1 MNQWLEGSQ
10 DKIVESRERQHSK
23 SISGA
28 VLIVVLWILLA
39 TSMLALSFAAS
50 VRTEVNAARNMIEQ
64 KKSYYLSR
72 AGIEYAIYKVIE
84 SQQIWLPNQRIQ
96 QGQLEALAPDLNG
109 TVALRMSTGTVQV
122 KIGDETGKINVN
134 LAPSHLIYNLLV
146 LVGLDQPKA
155 DVITDSIGDWRDAD
169 NLYRSNGA
177 ESDYYQSLEVPY
189 LAKNGVFDVP
199 EELLLVRGITPEV
212 YFGRKGLTD
221 VGERVE
227 YYGLQKYF
235 TTFTTIN
242 RINVNSAPLA
252 VLASISEL
260 DYESASRIDVLRQ
273 GRPFQNI
280 TEIFEAIP
288 GVSTNLASVLS
299 TNRSNIYSL
308 VSDGRVTGA
317 EAVNRIR
324 CVIRINPTAPKGYSV
339 LYWNES
345 NLEL

>member
-1 MNQWLEGSQ
+1 M
-10 DKIVESRERQHSK
+10 ESRERQHLDS
-23 SISGA
+23 SSGA
-28 VLIVVLWILLA
+28 VLIMVLWILLA
-39 TSMLALSFAAS
+39 TSMLALSFSAS
-50 VRTEVNAARNMIEQ
+50 IRIEVDAARNVIEQ
-64 KKSYYLSR
+64 KKAYYLSR

-84 SQQIWLPNQRIQ
+84 SQQIFLPNQRIQ
-96 QGQLEALAPDLNG
+96 QGRLETLSPDLTG
-109 TVALRMSTGTVQV
+109 TLALRMSTGTAQV
-122 KIGDETGKINVN
+122 EISDETGKINVN
-134 LAPSHLIYNLLV
+134 LAPSYLIYNLLV
-146 LVGLDQPKA
+146 LVGLDQPEA
-155 DVITDSIGDWRDAD
+155 DVITDSIEDWRDAD
-169 NLYRSNGA
+169 NLYRPNGA

-212 YFGRKGLTD
+212 YYGRKGLTD
-221 VGERVE
+221 TGERVE
-227 YYGLQKYF
+227 YYGLQRYF

-260 DYESASRIDVLRQ
+260 DFESASRIDVMRQ
-273 GRPFQNI
+273 DTPFQNT
-280 TEIFEAIP
+280 TEILEAIP
-288 GVSTNLASVLS
+288 GVSTNLTSVLS
-299 TNRSNIYSL
+299 TIRSNIYSL
-308 VSDGRVTGA
+308 ISDGRVTNS